1 MRVAEADVTD
11 TSAFTL
17 ACLDLAGTTVADD
30 SMVERAFAEAIAT
43 QGIVP
48 GTAAYAKAMVQVH
61 RSRGLPKI
69 DTIREIFPDNE
80 PRAQAVNVAFERSY
94 DSAIDR
100 GGLAPLPGAE
110 EAIDKLVGAG
120 VRVCLVTGFSRGT
133 LGRVLDTLGWRR
145 RVDLVLCPD
154 DAERGR
160 PWPDLVLTAV
170 LRLGI
175 DDVRRVAVAGD
186 TESDMRCGRRA
197 GATVVAG
204 VLSGAHSRERLLE
217 AGATHILDDIAGL
230 PGLLL
235 DPGGAR
241 TAPTSAAQQ

>member
-1 MRVAEADVTD
+1 MTD